1 MAMKDLLIAGLLAY
15 VLWTVAYLFWE
26 RFFRKPSEKQ
36 QNNPSSIPENQNDG
50 DIIGKSTFLMSH
62 LMPQAASSENQKNGT
77 EMKGSFATSSEIKP
91 PVKVPDDQ
99 LDEAFSH
106 SRDDNQPMDINVPLE
121 YENESEYNP
130 EEEEEDEWLAS
141 NISLAE
147 GYSFEEIGAAVRTI
161 VHFDTATLPDKE
173 KAGRILLKIRQT
185 DMFEQLVQSAPKRE
199 DRVSQAI
206 NLHLSDY
213 YRKKADQSENE
224 TKEIGNENDSLLPG
238 GSEVPADFDIKDFV
252 QSYNF

>member
-1 MAMKDLLIAGLLAY
+1 MKDLLIAGLLAY

-26 RFFRKPSEKQ
+26 RFSRRSPEKQ
-36 QNNPSSIPENQNDG
+36 QTPQKPIPEIHNDD

-62 LMPQAASSENQKNGT
+62 LMPQAASDENQKNGT
-77 EMKGSFATSSEIKP
+77 EMKGSFAASSETKP

-106 SRDDNQPMDINVPLE
+106 NRDDNPPMDINVPLE
-121 YENESEYNP
+121 YENDQEYNP
-130 EEEEEDEWLAS
+130 EEEEDEWLAS
-141 NISLAE
+141 NTSLAD
-147 GYSFEEIGAAVRTI
+147 GSSFEEIGAAVRTI
-161 VHFDTATLPDKE
+161 VHYEAATLPDKE
-173 KAGRILLKIRQT
+173 KAGGILLKIRET

-213 YRKKADQSENE
+213 YRKMAEQ
-224 TKEIGNENDSLLPG
+224 GENDKTGSEKRNEG
-238 GSEVPADFDIKDFV
+238 HSSMKSEVPADFNMKNFV
-252 QSYNF
+252 

>member
-1 MAMKDLLIAGLLAY
+1 MKDLLIAAFLAY
-15 VLWTVAYLFWE
+15 VLWTVAYLLWE
-26 RFFRKPSEKQ
+26 RFSRKPSENQ
-36 QNNPSSIPENQNDG
+36 QTNPNSIPENKNDD

-62 LMPQAASSENQKNGT
+62 LMPQAASSENQKNGMQ
-77 EMKGSFATSSEIKP
+77 MKGSFAASSETKQ

-121 YENESEYNP
+121 YENDEEYNP
-130 EEEEEDEWLAS
+130 EEEEEDAWLAS
-141 NISLAE
+141 NTTLAE
-147 GYSFEEIGAAVRTI
+147 GSSFEEIGAAVRTI
-161 VHFDTATLPDKE
+161 VHYDAATLPDKE
-173 KAGRILLKIRQT
+173 KTGGILLKIRQT

-213 YRKKADQSENE
+213 YRKMTEQ
-224 TKEIGNENDSLLPG
+224 GENDKTGTEKRIEGHSSG
-238 GSEVPADFDIKDFV
+238 KSEVPTNFDMKNFV
-252 QSYNF
+252 